1 LCPSGIE
8 PLLGDAISE
17 ADRSS
22 ILSSSSVNFARKAVF
37 SVMGWDFF
45 GVDILSLAI
54 FEDEPVTN
62 TRLASNWVT
71 NRRLILQQSPLTRIN
86 RSGSFY
92 LRHLGEIKTW
102 RVIRIAATIFT
113 CVLESYT
120 HHPELLKASTC

>member
-1 LCPSGIE
+1 
-8 PLLGDAISE
+8 LGDAISLRCGLKT
-17 ADRSS
+17 ALS
-22 ILSSSSVNFARKAVF
+22 I
-37 SVMGWDFF
+37 MGWDFF
-45 GVDILSLAI
+45 WVDIVGLSI

-92 LRHLGEIKTW
+92 LRHLGEIKKW
-102 RVIRIAATIFT
+102 LVIRIAATIFT

-120 HHPELLKASTC
+120 HHP